1 MTKPVTIVVN
11 GTTRTANVEART
23 SLGDFLREHCNLTG
37 THFGCEH
44 GVCGA
49 CTVLVNGNPMRSC
62 LVYAVQ
68 ADACRVDSVEGF
80 AEDDVMDALRA
91 AFSEHHALQCGFCT
105 PGMLVTARDI
115 ITRLGAV
122 DEQRI
127 REELSGNLC
136 RCTGY
141 VGIVRAIQD
150 VACQFPAGVAR
161 PSHGAVQ
168 VLLEDA
174 APRSAAA
181 PSAPPTTPPARKTW
195 TGASPPLSPAKGA
208 DIRGSK
214 GGGITVS
221 QSFVAPFPQ
230 ETVWD
235 FFGDPA
241 AVASCLPGAE
251 LIAQEGEAI
260 KGRIQVK
267 VGPIKAQF
275 VADATYTRD
284 EAARTGLIAGSG
296 KDSISNSRIN
306 GEMAFA
312 LKPAQADATEVS
324 IVLTFTLQGLLA
336 QFSRPA
342 LVKDFT
348 GFMMS
353 QFSANMARRLAGE
366 HIPPA
371 TQQQLD
377 MIRMVWMWLKS
388 LWRR

>member
-1 MTKPVTIVVN
+1 MTKTVTIAVN
-11 GTTRTANVEART
+11 GTRRTAIIEART

-49 CTVLVNGNPMRSC
+49 CTVLVDGKPMRSC
-62 LVYAVQ
+62 LVFAVQ
-68 ADACRVDSVEGF
+68 TDTCRVDSVEGF
-80 AEDDVMDALRA
+80 EGDEVMDALRA

-115 ITRLGAV
+115 VCRLGAV

-150 VACQFPAGVAR
+150 VARRFPSGVTRPSDCAAQVPVVEKTPQPAAPVAR
-161 PSHGAVQ
+161 ST
-168 VLLEDA
+168 A
-174 APRSAAA
+174 APAEKAGRVSEAAA
-181 PSAPPTTPPARKTW
+181 
-195 TGASPPLSPAKGA
+195 KGV
-208 DIRGSK
+208 DVGPSK

-221 QSFVAPFPQ
+221 QSFVAPFPAAR
-230 ETVWD
+230 VWE
-235 FFGDPA
+235 FFADPG
-241 AVASCLPGAE
+241 AVAACLPGAE
-251 LIAQEGEAI
+251 LMEQNGEAI

-275 VADATYTRD
+275 VADATYARD
-284 EAARTGLIAGSG
+284 EEARTGVIAGSG

-312 LKPAQADATEVS
+312 LKPVGSDATEVS
-324 IVLTFTLQGLLA
+324 IMLTFTLQGLLA

-348 GFMMS
+348 GFMMT
-353 QFSANMARRLAGE
+353 QFSVNMERRLAGE
-366 HIPPA
+366 IIPPA

-377 MIRMVWMWLKS
+377 MVRMVWMWLKS